1 MQIINRNVI
10 IEYLQQLLKTD
21 QRLAPFTIL
30 GIEKKAYNYI
40 VFETMDGTKRK
51 LSIGGVI
58 DRLDLVTDKATGEQT
73 IRVID
78 YKTGSPLKSTIK
90 NMEEV
95 FAGLSSKHSDY
106 YLQTFLY
113 AFIVNNSSKLNPSRN
128 NVSPAL
134 LFIKQ
139 ASNEDYDPVLDIDA
153 HRISDIGIYQAE
165 YMKLLKEKLCEIFS
179 KEVPFTPTEN
189 SGKCKNCTYR
199 KLCGK

>member
-1 MQIINRNVI
+1 
-10 IEYLQQLLKTD
+10 
-21 QRLAPFTIL
+21 
-30 GIEKKAYNYI
+30 
-40 VFETMDGTKRK
+40 MDGTKRK

-113 AFIVNNSSKLNPSRN
+113 AFIVNNSSKLNPSKY

-139 ASNEDYDPVLDIDA
+139 ASADNYDPVLCIDE
-153 HRISDIGIYQAE
+153 HKVTDIGIYKTE
-165 YMKLLKEKLCEIFS
+165 YLKLLKEKLGEIFS
-179 KEVPFTPTEN
+179 KQKPFVPTNDKRTCEMCAF
-189 SGKCKNCTYR
+189 R
-199 KLCGK
+199 MICGI